1 MYETYE
7 RLHNEVLSITKKVE
21 GSYADEQE
29 MFNLIQ
35 SLDCEFELAV
45 KTIHRLEK
53 LIITKEME
61 NYNIK

>member
-1 MYETYE
+1 MYEAYE
-7 RLHNEVLSITKKVE
+7 RLHNEVLLITKKVE

-35 SLDCEFELAV
+35 SLDREFELAV
-45 KTIHRLEK
+45 KTVHQLET
-53 LIITKEME
+53 LIIAKEME